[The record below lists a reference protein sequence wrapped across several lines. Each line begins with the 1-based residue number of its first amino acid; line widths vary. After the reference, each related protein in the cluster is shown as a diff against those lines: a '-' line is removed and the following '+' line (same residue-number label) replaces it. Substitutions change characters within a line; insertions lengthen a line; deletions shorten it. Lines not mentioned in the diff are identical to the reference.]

1 MQLRLEGSLLPVGGV
16 GIRKVSGRRVV
27 RKRLSVRK
35 CGGVQVLAFENAAA
49 TKRTAQPMVAVSS
62 PSAQKIRSKDTHY
75 AWRTDFHDQYEWVK
89 KLSAG
94 SFGEVWLARDL
105 ETGKEV
111 AVKEL
116 KSRRGRLTP
125 ERVRQKVEQELRVMT
140 DIASCP
146 IVVGLKGGYIVK
158 DHYEIVM
165 EHCSGQ
171 DLKYHAAVSEGV

>member
-1 MQLRLEGSLLPVGGV
+1 MQLKVESGLLPVGGV
-16 GIRKVSGRRVV
+16 GAKRIFGRRVTQ
-27 RKRLSVRK
+27 KRLSVRRYV
-35 CGGVQVLAFENAAA
+35 GVQVLAFDSA
-49 TKRTAQPMVAVSS
+49 TSKQAVRTTVAVSS
-62 PSAQKIRSKDTHY
+62 PPIKRSAGAEETHY
-75 AWRTDFHDQYEWVK
+75 AWRNDFYDQYEFVR
-89 KLSAG
+89 KLNAG
-94 SFGEVWLARDL
+94 SFGEVWLAKEL

-140 DIASCP
+140 DIGSCP
-146 IVVGLKGGYIVK
+146 AVVGLKGGYILK

-171 DLKYHAAVSEGV
+171 DLKHHAAVSE